1 MLQLRLRG
9 QRMWELERT
18 FARDRMAISRFTR
31 DLSREIHTRWRH
43 LLTWDGWMNFAAPR
57 MEAYVQALNDMGA
70 PQSMRLCAF
79 VDGWHAPLCCLH

>member
-43 LLTWDGWMNFAAPR
+43 LLTWDG
-57 MEAYVQALNDMGA
+57 EKTSDVTVSVQLRRI
-70 PQSMRLCAF
+70 SL
-79 VDGWHAPLCCLH
+79 